1 MSDHLR
7 YGLLT
12 IFVGKPHCLWCPKNR
27 WRPLLGA
34 SVALKIG
41 KNELEAR
48 KLQPLKVGGIAFIKK
63 N

>member
-1 MSDHLR
+1 
-7 YGLLT
+7 
-12 IFVGKPHCLWCPKNR
+12 VGKPHCLWCPKNR
-27 WRPLLGA
+27 WSPLLGA

-48 KLQPLKVGGIAFIKK
+48 KLQPLKVGGITFIKK